1 MFDLNNNKLLGYAC
15 KEGVLVHISE
25 VNAGLACG
33 CICPNCSERLIAKK
47 GEVNEHHFAHD
58 FNSDCVGAPE
68 SALHLLAKEV
78 ISQGRELFIP
88 ELEIEVSLVGA
99 NGIKLYRENSQ
110 SAYILQY
117 EKVEIE
123 QTVDNY
129 RPDLTVILEP
139 TIITDRIYYG
149 MESCIDVEVKVTHG
163 VDEEKLAKVAT
174 MNRPMI
180 EIDVSEANTLAD
192 RQELEHWIIY
202 HAPRRWLYH
211 PYQVSR
217 KEELLAQ
224 LGFIAGEQA
233 EFRNT
238 RPLDIVSPKNVML
251 IGYKAGKGFSNR
263 TGKNFEMHELY
274 IVEPMQTHSSSNY
287 QLLGGAGFEMKK
299 FYIDPELGGKLK
311 GLKYPCEVHLK
322 TGSIFSQGR
331 LKGVVSEVEVIQ
343 S

>member
-1 MFDLNNNKLLGYAC
+1 MSDLNNIKLLGYAC
-15 KEGVLVHISE
+15 KEGMLVHISE
-25 VNAGLACG
+25 VDTGLACG
-33 CICPNCSERLIAKK
+33 CICPNCGERLIARK
-47 GEVNEHHFAHD
+47 GEMNEHHFAHD
-58 FNSDCVGAPE
+58 HNSYCIGAYE

-78 ISQGRELFIP
+78 VSQGRELFMP
-88 ELEIEVSLVGA
+88 ELEIQVSLVGVD
-99 NGIKLYRENSQ
+99 GIELYRENSQ

-117 EKVEIE
+117 EKVEVE
-123 QTVDNY
+123 QTVDSY
-129 RPDLTVILEP
+129 RPDLTLILEQ

-174 MNRPMI
+174 VNRPMI

-202 HAPRRWLYH
+202 HAPRRWVYH

-217 KEELLAQ
+217 EEELLAQ
-224 LGFIAGEQA
+224 LGFIADEIAQ
-233 EFRNT
+233 FRNT
-238 RPLDIVSPKNVML
+238 SPLEIVSPKNVMA

-263 TGKNFEMHELY
+263 TGKDFEMHELY

-299 FYIDPELGGKLK
+299 LYIDPELGGKLK
-311 GLKYPCEVHLK
+311 GLNYPCEVRLI

-331 LKGVVSEVEVIQ
+331 LKGVVSEVEVI
-343 S
+343 